1 MASAGADEAARSFL
15 EDLRAQAETLRE
27 TTERAR
33 AEHAD
38 AAARLA
44 EAESKLADS
53 LHALR
58 ALETYTGL
66 GPEVGS
72 SAAGSKASTPQ
83 VATPL
88 TVDTA
93 IVQVLRGADR
103 MKTDEIAERVV
114 RLGVTHS
121 AAGVRTRLT
130 SLTRKGVL
138 KRVAMGY
145 YRLPAQGG
153 QPA

>member
-1 MASAGADEAARSFL
+1 MALAGADGAARSFL
-15 EDLRAQAETLRE
+15 EDLRAQAAALRE
-27 TTERAR
+27 TAERAR
-33 AEHAD
+33 VEHAD
-38 AAARLA
+38 AAVRLA

-66 GPEVGS
+66 GSEVGS
-72 SAAGSKASTPQ
+72 SLAGSEDSTPQ
-83 VATPL
+83 AATPL

-93 IVQVLRGADR
+93 IVQALRGAER

-114 RLGVTHS
+114 RLGATHS
-121 AAGVRTRLT
+121 AGGVRTRLT
-130 SLTRKGVL
+130 ALTRKGVL
-138 KRVAMGY
+138 QRVAKGY

-153 QPA
+153 PPA